1 MYSRVPSMFRGRW
14 RFESLLNLPL
24 MEYPRD
30 LATLGL
36 DRPMWNINGESCY
49 CPTRAHCH
57 CCQSRMWHTVGLNIT
72 LCPPENNPTCF
83 MWVAFKRIWC
93 WPYQNVKVSA
103 IWHIF
108 GSSVLC
114 KVHFEKLSS
123 TLFDIEKILK
133 CCSSSQAFD
142 CKHNAKETKQTA
154 TQS

>member
-1 MYSRVPSMFRGRW
+1 MYSRAPSMFRGWW
-14 RFESLLNLPL
+14 RFESRLNLPL

-36 DRPMWNINGESCY
+36 VWPMWNINGTATVPLE
-49 CPTRAHCH
+49 PH
-57 CCQSRMWHTVGLNIT
+57 CCQSRMWHAVALTIT
-72 LCPPENNPTCF
+72 LDPLENNPTCF
-83 MWVAFKRIWC
+83 MWVAYKRIWC
-93 WPYQNVKVSA
+93 WPYQNVKVST

-123 TLFDIEKILK
+123 TLFDTEKNLE
-133 CCSSSQAFD
+133 CCSSSRAFH
-142 CKHNAKETKQTA
+142 CKHNAKETKRIA